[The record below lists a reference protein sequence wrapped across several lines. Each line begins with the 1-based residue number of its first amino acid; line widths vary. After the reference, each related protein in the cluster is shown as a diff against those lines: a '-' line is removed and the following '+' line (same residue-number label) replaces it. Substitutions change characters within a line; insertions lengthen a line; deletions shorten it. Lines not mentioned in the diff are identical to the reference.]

1 MIFASIDIGSNAGR
15 LLIAKV
21 YEKYGRSFVDKAT
34 LVRVPLRL
42 GMEVFEKGYI
52 PEAKIDKMIKS
63 LKAFNLLIDVY
74 QPYSVEACA
83 TAAMREASNNK
94 EVLTRIK
101 EETGIDLRIIDGL
114 EEAKI
119 ISKSTK
125 SNMQMVYEDSL
136 FIDVGGGSTEISY
149 FKEGAFVKSR
159 SFDIGTIRLLLD
171 KVPSTEWDNLK
182 TWIKE
187 IRESEGE
194 VNCICSGGNINKL
207 TKLFGDV
214 DTYTISKSQLKLA
227 HDTLSKMSLEERMN
241 DMGMREDRADV
252 IVPAALIFKKIMKWG
267 NIPNLLA
274 PRIGL
279 ADGLAI
285 NQYKKYKRK
294 SFEKNQSE

>member
-15 LLIAKV
+15 LLIATV
-21 YEKYGRSFVDKAT
+21 YERYGRSFVDKAT

-52 PEAKIDKMIKS
+52 PEEKVVKLIKT

-74 QPYSVEACA
+74 EPISVAACS
-83 TAAMREASNNK
+83 TAAMREASNNI
-94 EVLTRIK
+94 EVQKRIK
-101 EETGIDLRIIDGL
+101 NETGISLEIIDGL

-125 SNMQMVYEDSL
+125 ANMQLIYDDTL
-136 FIDVGGGSTEISY
+136 YIDVGGGSTEIS
-149 FKEGAFVKSR
+149 FFREGAFVKSK
-159 SFDIGTIRLLLD
+159 SFAIGTIRLLLD
-171 KVPSTEWDNLK
+171 KVPSTEWDELK
-182 TWIKE
+182 NWIQE
-187 IRESEGE
+187 IRQSQGE

-214 DTYTISKSQLKLA
+214 DDYTISRAQLWKA
-227 HDTLSKMSLEERMN
+227 YDTLSAMSIEERMS
-241 DMGMREDRADV
+241 DMGMRQDRADV

-267 NIPNLLA
+267 KISNLMA

-285 NQYKKYKRK
+285 RQFKAHKRK
-294 SFEKNQSE
+294 LFEAEKK